1 MRTDVKVGVAVG
13 LLLVIGVVTYYA
25 IFDRSNQGGANG
37 PAPQVAGKPAAGQVD
52 SAVKKDAPGKSPDV
66 VLPHFGARTTGGP
79 TISVARA
86 PARPEPVA
94 PVTPAV
100 AALPTIATPTTPP
113 PSSPEPVVTPS
124 VSVRTA
130 PPSTP
135 EPVAAAPSIQDTP
148 SPATP
153 VAAVPAPEP
162 PVTPSMSEPAPVAE
176 PVAPKIRETPIVP
189 AGPSVSPKIRETPG
203 TPVIRETPGGR
214 TGVTPPV
221 PATPGAE
228 TVYEVKKGDSGFWA
242 IAEKIYGDGKYWPL
256 IAHANPGVES
266 SSLVAG
272 KKLKIPAK
280 PVAAAPTEPTRG
292 AAGGVVTPVGVP
304 AGPAAAGKGEYVVKK
319 GDAGFWG
326 IAQTV
331 YGNGKYW
338 ALIAKANPKVSSSG
352 LKIGD
357 KLIIPPKPESA
368 TTKPAA
374 DTVTPGKAGGGTGFK
389 EIGDTAGKE
398 TPIIPGKATGG
409 TVAPVVVPGPGQKVY
424 VVDKSDATGLW
435 GIAKKVYGDGK
446 HWETIAKANP
456 KVDATALK
464 AGQQLIIPELGPQA
478 HRSTATSKPAPATP
492 SAPAA
497 GSSGSPRIAPKAAP
511 KASPKA
517 GPKAGPKDVEDLGSR
532 PTF

>member
-79 TISVARA
+79 TISVGRA
-86 PARPEPVA
+86 PARPEPAA

-242 IAEKIYGDGKYWPL
+242 IAEKVYGDGRLYTL
-256 IAHANPGVES
+256 LMTANPGVS
-266 SSLVAG
+266 SDRLQVG
-272 KKLKIPAK
+272 MTLKVPPKPAT
-280 PVAAAPTEPTRG
+280 ATTH
-292 AAGGVVTPVGVP
+292 P
-304 AGPAAAGKGEYVVKK
+304 AGPGPTGASHTGPAIPAGYREHIVKE
-319 GDAGFWG
+319 GDTLTG
-326 IAQTV
+326 IAERI
-331 YGNGKYW
+331 YGNGQLYT
-338 ALIAKANPKVSSSG
+338 LIERANPGVSATSLPLG
-352 LKIGD
+352 KHL
-357 KLIIPPKPESA
+357 LIPPTPTSGPSPVTHTA
-368 TTKPAA
+368 TTGPAR
-374 DTVTPGKAGGGTGFK
+374 P
-389 EIGDTAGKE
+389 
-398 TPIIPGKATGG
+398 
-409 TVAPVVVPGPGQKVY
+409 
-424 VVDKSDATGLW
+424 
-435 GIAKKVYGDGK
+435 
-446 HWETIAKANP
+446 
-456 KVDATALK
+456 
-464 AGQQLIIPELGPQA
+464 
-478 HRSTATSKPAPATP
+478 RSTTPAPTRRP
-492 SAPAA
+492 APTA
-497 GSSGSPRIAPKAAP
+497 SSEFREP
-511 KASPKA
+511 
-517 GPKAGPKDVEDLGSR
+517 E
-532 PTF
+532 F